1 MAFSHDVPDI
11 PAYHSPGRCI
21 YCMKEFPP
29 EQLREEHI
37 IPLALGGTWR
47 IEHAACFPCQND
59 TNRLY
64 ENAAL
69 NSDMIRVPRALLEL
83 KRRRQKQKPPIWFPP
98 LFPSN
103 TASATNV
110 GHLPQKTV
118 ARDEYPALF
127 AMIVMEPPGKLAP
140 SYFPKRQPPRNKLR
154 IWIRSIEENVPSAP
168 IVSDEI
174 NFPGGYDKGQ
184 TILTAM
190 DLNQK
195 EKPPVSLRQR
205 LNVRAFALMLAKIG
219 YCFGVAGLGLDGFDG
234 SKIRDL
240 LRDERKDVF
249 NFVGNPVDGGNLT
262 QRYLHQ
268 LAFRDRGDLLS
279 VIIHL
284 FASYQAPV
292 YEVVIGKRK

>member
-1 MAFSHDVPDI
+1 MAFSHDMPDI

-103 TASATNV
+103 TASASQRR
-110 GHLPQKTV
+110 P
-118 ARDEYPALF
+118 
-127 AMIVMEPPGKLAP
+127 
-140 SYFPKRQPPRNKLR
+140 
-154 IWIRSIEENVPSAP
+154 
-168 IVSDEI
+168 
-174 NFPGGYDKGQ
+174 
-184 TILTAM
+184 LTAK
-190 DLNQK
+190 DSRTGRISSSIRNDCNGTAGK
-195 EKPPVSLRQR
+195 TC
-205 LNVRAFALMLAKIG
+205 AF
-219 YCFGVAGLGLDGFDG
+219 
-234 SKIRDL
+234 
-240 LRDERKDVF
+240 VF
-249 NFVGNPVDGGNLT
+249 
-262 QRYLHQ
+262 
-268 LAFRDRGDLLS
+268 S
-279 VIIHL
+279 
-284 FASYQAPV
+284 
-292 YEVVIGKRK
+292 

>member
-1 MAFSHDVPDI
+1 MPDI

-140 SYFPKRQPPRNKLR
+140 SYTHPGDEIVDRHSVVALRPKHLGRLFERPRLVEAA
-154 IWIRSIEENVPSAP
+154 RSTPRPRGILNHLVQNSLTMVIAP
-168 IVSDEI
+168 IY
-174 NFPGGYDKGQ
+174 N
-184 TILTAM
+184 
-190 DLNQK
+190 
-195 EKPPVSLRQR
+195 
-205 LNVRAFALMLAKIG
+205 
-219 YCFGVAGLGLDGFDG
+219 
-234 SKIRDL
+234 
-240 LRDERKDVF
+240 
-249 NFVGNPVDGGNLT
+249 
-262 QRYLHQ
+262 
-268 LAFRDRGDLLS
+268 
-279 VIIHL
+279 
-284 FASYQAPV
+284 
-292 YEVVIGKRK
+292 

>member
-1 MAFSHDVPDI
+1 
-11 PAYHSPGRCI
+11 
-21 YCMKEFPP
+21 
-29 EQLREEHI
+29 
-37 IPLALGGTWR
+37 
-47 IEHAACFPCQND
+47 
-59 TNRLY
+59 
-64 ENAAL
+64 
-69 NSDMIRVPRALLEL
+69 
-83 KRRRQKQKPPIWFPP
+83 
-98 LFPSN
+98 
-103 TASATNV
+103 
-110 GHLPQKTV
+110 
-118 ARDEYPALF
+118 
-127 AMIVMEPPGKLAP
+127 MIVLEPPGKLAP

-184 TILTAM
+184 TILIAM

-219 YCFGVAGLGLDGFDG
+219 YCFGVAGLELDGFDG
-234 SKIRDL
+234 SKIR
-240 LRDERKDVF
+240 VF
-249 NFVGNPVDGGNLT
+249 NFVGNPVHGGNLT

>member
-1 MAFSHDVPDI
+1 MPDI

-47 IEHAACFPCQND
+47 IEHAACFPCQNG

-98 LFPSN
+98 LFASN

-140 SYFPKRQPPRNKLR
+140 SYFPKRQLPRNKLR

-174 NFPGGYDKGQ
+174 NFPGGYEQGTNDIDRHGFKPEGKAPRVAPAAAQ
-184 TILTAM
+184 CKSVRINAGKNRILFWCSRTRIGWFRWIEDARFASRRAKRRV
-190 DLNQK
+190 QFRRQPGPRW
-195 EKPPVSLRQR
+195 KPNAAVFTSACISRQR
-205 LNVRAFALMLAKIG
+205 GSIERNHSPI
-219 YCFGVAGLGLDGFDG
+219 CFISGSGL
-234 SKIRDL
+234 
-240 LRDERKDVF
+240 
-249 NFVGNPVDGGNLT
+249 
-262 QRYLHQ
+262 
-268 LAFRDRGDLLS
+268 
-279 VIIHL
+279 
-284 FASYQAPV
+284 
-292 YEVVIGKRK
+292 